1 MVLLILVLL
10 RFERWQ
16 KKKEDAFIYVD
27 VDDDDK
33 VIVLIKRERLY
44 LTQPYQLLLLLP
56 YRLWKQQ
63 FGLDQQNSI
72 SHTFHETKIQ
82 NPSSRCITLVREIH
96 SFMHPSFFLMIKF
109 RKVALLFHQMTKQK
123 YITYQYAC
131 TRLTPPAPVHLVS
144 KFQPFFHEIFN
155 CSNTSS
161 IS

>member
-56 YRLWKQQ
+56 YRLWK
-63 FGLDQQNSI
+63 
-72 SHTFHETKIQ
+72 
-82 NPSSRCITLVREIH
+82 
-96 SFMHPSFFLMIKF
+96 
-109 RKVALLFHQMTKQK
+109 
-123 YITYQYAC
+123 
-131 TRLTPPAPVHLVS
+131 
-144 KFQPFFHEIFN
+144 
-155 CSNTSS
+155 
-161 IS
+161 